1 MRHAKKH
8 NSHTKRGTLARKVAK
23 LYLVPVAVKK
33 HPTLSASIVT
43 LGLAS
48 GLGLIWYNMKK

>member
-1 MRHAKKH
+1 MRHAIKKH
-8 NSHTKRGTLARKVAK
+8 NSARRGTLAKKVAK
-23 LYLVPVAVKK
+23 LYLVPIAVKK
-33 HPTLSASIVT
+33 HPTLSAGIVT